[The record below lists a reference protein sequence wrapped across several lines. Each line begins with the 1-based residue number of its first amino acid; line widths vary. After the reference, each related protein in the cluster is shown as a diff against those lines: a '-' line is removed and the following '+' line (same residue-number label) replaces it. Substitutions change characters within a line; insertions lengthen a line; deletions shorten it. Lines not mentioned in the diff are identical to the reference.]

1 MLTFVYTYYLNAGM
15 LAVHYRAWSN
25 YPESM
30 KSQIAVIVV
39 DDASPTGRAEDVPR
53 PDGLPDL
60 RIFRVLEDVPWHQ
73 DAARNLGVS
82 KADTDWILI
91 TDMDQLVSA
100 TACAGLLR
108 TIEADTTNDRTNA
121 YIPARLNA
129 PEMTPYKPHCN
140 SYLLKRETYWRA
152 GGYDEDLCGCYGT
165 DGDFRRRLRQVADL
179 QPLERVPLIRHPRD
193 FIPDASTT
201 TLDRRT
207 EEARAEKNRI
217 FALKHLSGR
226 GPQVLQCAW
235 EQVL

>member
-1 MLTFVYTYYLNAGM
+1 MLTFVYSYYLNAGM

-30 KSQIAVIVV
+30 KRKIAVVVV
-39 DDASPTGRAEDVPR
+39 DDASPTHRAEDVPR

-82 KADTDWILI
+82 QAEDDWILI
-91 TDMDQLVSA
+91 TDMDQLVPVTS
-100 TACAGLLR
+100 CAGLLR
-108 TIEADTTNDRTNA
+108 TIEADATNDRPNA
-121 YIPARLNA
+121 YVPARLNA
-129 PEMTPYKPHCN
+129 PSLEPYKPHCN
-140 SYLLKRETYWRA
+140 SYLLTKQIFWRA

-165 DGDFRRRLRQVADL
+165 DGDFRRRLQQVADL
-179 QPLERVPLIRHPRD
+179 QPLPAVPLIRHPRD

-201 TLDRRT
+201 TLERRT
-207 EEARAEKNRI
+207 EAARIEKNRI
-217 FALKHLSGR
+217 FALKQLAGT